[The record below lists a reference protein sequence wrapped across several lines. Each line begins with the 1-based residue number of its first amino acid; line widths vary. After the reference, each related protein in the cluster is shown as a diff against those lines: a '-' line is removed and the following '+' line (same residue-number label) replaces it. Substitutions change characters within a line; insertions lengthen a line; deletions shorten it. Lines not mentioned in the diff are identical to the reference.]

1 MLKAT
6 SAFSGSERPIYHS
19 AMMSVSQLAHVACV
33 NVSEARTRF
42 PAGLYG
48 DFCQPNDA
56 FITSRLVPL
65 LYKEINGGGSI
76 EDKMVALTALGE
88 IGHESILSVVLP
100 IIKAKVFTVK
110 FKYVCL
116 VKLSDFIFIV
126 RYQGDYSPLIRTKA
140 VISLHKIAHDS
151 NAKVIQVLSTTFQNP
166 NESSEVS

>member
-19 AMMSVSQLAHVACV
+19 AMMSVAQLAHVACV

-65 LYKEINGGGSI
+65 LFKEINGAGSI

-100 IIKAKVFTVK
+100 IIKAKVLTMK
-110 FKYVCL
+110 FND
-116 VKLSDFIFIV
+116 LSGFI
-126 RYQGDYSPLIRTKA
+126 
-140 VISLHKIAHDS
+140 H
-151 NAKVIQVLSTTFQNP
+151 
-166 NESSEVS
+166 

>member
-110 FKYVCL
+110 FKYVCQ
-116 VKLSDFIFIV
+116 LSN
-126 RYQGDYSPLIRTKA
+126 YLILSSSFDIR
-140 VISLHKIAHDS
+140 VITLH
-151 NAKVIQVLSTTFQNP
+151 
-166 NESSEVS
+166 SSGPRL

>member
-6 SAFSGSERPIYHS
+6 STFSGSERPIYHS

-65 LYKEINGGGSI
+65 LYKEINGAGSI

-100 IIKAKVFTVK
+100 IIKTKVLLTMK
-110 FKYVCL
+110 FDDFPSTCWSCSSTSSNNRAITLHSLGQRLLSVYTKLPTIPTARSYKYCQL
-116 VKLSDFIFIV
+116 LSK
-126 RYQGDYSPLIRTKA
+126 IRTK
-140 VISLHKIAHDS
+140 VVK
-151 NAKVIQVLSTTFQNP
+151 
-166 NESSEVS
+166 

>member
-19 AMMSVSQLAHVACV
+19 AMISVSQLAHVACV

-110 FKYVCL
+110 LNMSVWSNCL
-116 VKLSDFIFIV
+116 ILSSSSD
-126 RYQGDYSPLIRTKA
+126 IR
-140 VISLHKIAHDS
+140 VIILR
-151 NAKVIQVLSTTFQNP
+151 
-166 NESSEVS
+166 SSGPRL